1 MAKLG
6 VREVA
11 RRGRKQGS
19 LVVAAGI
26 LLGAAASAASAQ
38 GSNYHLFDHVSVVLG
53 GYFETT
59 DANIRLDGTET
70 DLGVPIDLE
79 GELGLDESDTLF
91 RGRLEFLPGE
101 RHQWNLGYY
110 TLEREATRRLSRD
123 IEFGD
128 EVFPISAEVKAFTD
142 LEVIEGSY
150 TFWFVR
156 GERAAWGGTI
166 GLVYLGVE
174 AGIEVE
180 ALGIGLGLVES
191 ASTDLPVPVVGI
203 AARFGLLER
212 LILHFNAE
220 LLPGVTV
227 GDYEGSLANYAAGL
241 EWRAFEHL
249 GFGVGYNFF
258 DVDLDV
264 EKESFRGNLDY
275 QMQGAQIYLRLGF

>member
-6 VREVA
+6 AQGEVS
-11 RRGRKQGS
+11 RVSKPMS

-26 LLGAAASAASAQ
+26 LAVAGGSPAAAQ
-38 GSNYHLFDHVSVVLG
+38 GSPYHLFDHVSVVVG

-91 RGRLEFLPGE
+91 RLRLEFLPGE

-110 TLEREATRRLSRD
+110 TLDREATRRLSRD

-128 EVFPISAEVKAFTD
+128 EVFPISAEVRAFTD

-150 TFWFVR
+150 TFWFLR

-174 AGIEVE
+174 AGIGVE
-180 ALGIGLGLVES
+180 ALGTGIGLVES
-191 ASTDLPVPVVGI
+191 ASTDLPVPVVGV

-249 GFGVGYNFF
+249 AFGVGYNYF

-264 EKESFRGNLDY
+264 EKDDFRGNLEY